1 MYLSEF
7 HEKSNLNL
15 DQYLYLSCISLT
27 SLILLH
33 DNSIENFLY
42 FRYLMK
48 FNEPLENFSSY
59 NPP

>member
-7 HEKSNLNL
+7 HEKFNLILN
-15 DQYLYLSCISLT
+15 QYLYLSCV